1 MNDSILLGAR
11 LTKWSA
17 AATRTVKRSGLRD
30 TGGLFLVSVH
40 RAATGNVHR
49 AVGQDFVLN
58 VGDILYF
65 TGLVEGFGAFC
76 EEHGLEVITNE
87 VEDSVMEDQDAD
99 VLSNFPIQLQS
110 AQDEEFDEDRI
121 PDKIE
126 SPQAFSSL
134 ELGYG
139 KLASIPEVDT
149 DIGVTKQ
156 SLIQSEDMERLRYI
170 NRIQDVIRGVDVDD
184 DKQASLKVSSINAP
198 PKIVA
203 HADSNY
209 DSAQKLVV
217 VAVDAPDR
225 PGLLL
230 DISKTLIRLG
240 LNFHRTEAMAIEGR
254 SLSLWRCEVMKD
266 GVSDIEEIW
275 SVLSAMLEVN
285 TGIEAV
291 KRKGIRVIR
300 STIPKGS
307 QLIGSNASEIN
318 FREKYKAAIVA
329 VQRDGKAVTEKLS
342 QIRFTLGDIL
352 VLQVSDDSP
361 LLVKP
366 PKDFYRKSVDVGKF
380 AKFFV
385 KKRFGSFGSISDVNS
400 SEQSS
405 ENGSIIN
412 EEKDDYD
419 NTQAEQG
426 FSSKHEFDIEESL
439 RQTETE
445 SQPLVEDRDEK
456 IKDSFDSVWRDIAVT
471 FDSIENKD
479 SNEPEGI
486 SREFLTA
493 MQIRPRSNL
502 SKKTAVELGIDKLPG
517 VFLVSIERPIHK
529 EPAAKIVK
537 TSVKNSNSNSFDEE
551 VLNESTSKPVP
562 LEEPLEDGDVL
573 WFSGTANAIG
583 DLRKIPGMVTFVNA
597 EVKKINEKVHDRR
610 LVQAVISRRS
620 KLVGKTAREA
630 RFRSKFGAV
639 VIAVHREGRRVHE
652 HPGQIKLQSG
662 DVLLLEAGP
671 TFLRQSVEKDQSF
684 ALLSEV
690 EDSVPPRLKL
700 LIPALLLTVSMLAV
714 YTAGV
719 ASLFVCGL
727 VAAMLMCLLGII
739 TQQEIRDAINWEVY
753 ITIACAFGI
762 GSALTNSG
770 VAGGIADGFV
780 KLGRAIDIGDAGLYG
795 AVYCGTFLI
804 SNVVTNNAAAA
815 LIFPIAMDAA
825 EQTGADRQLMSYI
838 LMLGASASFMSPFGY
853 TTNLLIY
860 GPGGYKTVDFLR
872 FGTPLQILLW
882 LLSVIFV
889 SSDKSRWFV
898 IWIAS
903 TLILVSVSVLLVLN
917 IRCNF
922 KRSHGD

>member
-1 MNDSILLGAR
+1 
-11 LTKWSA
+11 
-17 AATRTVKRSGLRD
+17 
-30 TGGLFLVSVH
+30 
-40 RAATGNVHR
+40 
-49 AVGQDFVLN
+49 
-58 VGDILYF
+58 
-65 TGLVEGFGAFC
+65 VEGFGAFC

-87 VEDSVMEDQDAD
+87 VEDSVMEEQDTD
-99 VLSNFPIQLQS
+99 VFSNFPIQLRS
-110 AQDEEFDEDRI
+110 GQDEEFDEDKVPER
-121 PDKIE
+121 IE
-126 SPQAFSSL
+126 SPKMLQSL
-134 ELGYG
+134 ELGVG

-149 DIGVTKQ
+149 DIGMTKQ
-156 SLIQSEDMERLRYI
+156 SLLQSEDMERLRYI
-170 NRIQDVIRGVDVDD
+170 NRIQDIIRGVAVEDDVQSSS
-184 DKQASLKVSSINAP
+184 KKSSINAP
-198 PKIVA
+198 PKIVV
-203 HADSNY
+203 HVDSKYN
-209 DSAQKLVV
+209 SAQTLVV
-217 VAVDAPDR
+217 VAVDAQDR

-240 LNFHRTEAMAIEGR
+240 LNFHKTEAMAIEGR

-300 STIPKGS
+300 SIIPKGS
-307 QLIGSNASEIN
+307 QLIGTNATEIN

-329 VQRDGKAVTEKLS
+329 VQRDGKAVPEKLS
-342 QIRFTLGDIL
+342 QIRFSLGDIL

-366 PKDFYRKSVDVGKF
+366 PKDFYKKSVDKGKF
-380 AKFFV
+380 AKFFA
-385 KKRFGSFGSISDVNS
+385 KKRFGSFGSISDANS
-400 SEQSS
+400 VEQSS
-405 ENGSIIN
+405 DHDSSINEDKDYPNTLDQSVLSKDEYDVKGSIC
-412 EEKDDYD
+412 
-419 NTQAEQG
+419 QAEN
-426 FSSKHEFDIEESL
+426 ESEAL
-439 RQTETE
+439 PEN
-445 SQPLVEDRDEK
+445 EDGK
-456 IKDSFDSVWRDIAVT
+456 LQHFFDSVWRDIAVA
-471 FDSIENKD
+471 FDNNGPKGA
-479 SNEPEGI
+479 NESDGI

-493 MQIRPRSNL
+493 MQIRSRSSL
-502 SKKTAVELGIDKLPG
+502 SKKTAVELGVDKLPG
-517 VFLVSIERPIHK
+517 VFLVSIERTMNK
-529 EPAAKIVK
+529 EPISK
-537 TSVKNSNSNSFDEE
+537 TAISKSNSFDEE
-551 VLNESTSKPVP
+551 TLTESAPKPIS
-562 LEEPLEDGDVL
+562 LDEPLEDGDIL

-583 DLRKIPGMVTFVNA
+583 DLRKIPGLRTFVNA
-597 EVKKINEKVHDRR
+597 EVKKINEKVYDRR

-652 HPGQIKLQSG
+652 HPGRIKLQAG

-700 LIPALLLTVSMLAV
+700 LIPALFLTVAMLAV

-727 VAAMLMCLLGII
+727 VASMIMCLLGII

-780 KLGRAIDIGDAGLYG
+780 RLGSAIDIGNAGLYG

-825 EQTGADRQLMSYI
+825 EQTGADRKLMSYI

-882 LLSVIFV
+882 ILSVIFV
-889 SSDKSRWFV
+889 SADKSKWFV
-898 IWIAS
+898 SWIAS
-903 TLILVSVSVLLVLN
+903 AMVLICVSMLLISN
-917 IRCNF
+917 IKCNF
-922 KRSHGD
+922 KRSHDD